1 MSSGLCKDA
10 GSHSIHQVDTYC
22 ACSVSCHCEK
32 NILWKQLE
40 IQSVYFVS
48 WFKGNVHHHWQR
60 CEVAVFTK
68 SAVRKQRRRRRSCT
82 GLSNIKVC
90 LNGSIF
96 SLILQL
102 LKVTYIVFKI
112 VLKHI
117 TLWET
122 FNIQTTIIPCL
133 YIGSILVMCWCYFG

>member
-1 MSSGLCKDA
+1 
-10 GSHSIHQVDTYC
+10 
-22 ACSVSCHCEK
+22 
-32 NILWKQLE
+32 
-40 IQSVYFVS
+40 
-48 WFKGNVHHHWQR
+48 
-60 CEVAVFTK
+60 
-68 SAVRKQRRRRRSCT
+68 VRKQRRRRRSCT